1 MIADTSSALGRLHKA
16 IMLASAGAIH
26 DAITLLEKG
35 GAPPPGD
42 ASKGDLVTPSDWAP
56 LEVALAR
63 LLVAVR
69 NSEDEK
75 ELVVG
80 EVQMFQGELEETISL
95 LDREIGE
102 RKRAQAELRVR
113 NEHLRAVLNNIGEGL
128 LTLDRSCSVAGETSA
143 SVASWFGPLGEG
155 DCFVDYLARFA
166 PNIASWFEVGWD
178 QIAAGVLPVPA
189 ALAQLPRVLEHGG
202 HHFNF
207 SYVPIVR
214 ESDAAGVDQVLV
226 VISDVTA
233 AIEQK
238 RLESRQ
244 RETLKLVH
252 SVATDRKGFL
262 EFFEEADHFVSQIGH
277 RERVDDVELLRLVH
291 TLKGNAMLFGIETI
305 AEICHE
311 LESRLAEGIDE
322 GARDLFAELTARWEE
337 LRATIEPLHE
347 TRLEQCVEVESEALI
362 GALDDL
368 VSGVDGR
375 VVAAKLADWRLEPTR
390 PRLQRFGEQAKR
402 IARRLGKGDVEC
414 VVDDGGVRVC
424 PERWGPFWGAFG
436 HAVRNAVVHGLEDQA
451 ERKQAGKSKTGRIEL
466 RTYSA
471 ASRFVVEIRD
481 DGRGIVW
488 ESVAERA
495 KRLGLP
501 CDSDDDLQDAL
512 FWQGLTTASSIDM
525 GAGRG
530 IGMSAIR
537 EVCDEL
543 GGKIEL
549 ESARGSGTTF
559 RFVFAEA
566 LMAPTLEEM
575 VASHHVGSG

>member
-1 MIADTSSALGRLHKA
+1 MTDPSSALERLHKA

-26 DAITLLEKG
+26 EAIALLERG
-35 GAPPPGD
+35 RAAPVGD
-42 ASKGDLVTPSDWAP
+42 ATEGDFVSASEWAP
-56 LEVALAR
+56 LEAGLAR
-63 LLVAVR
+63 LLVAIR
-69 NSEDEK
+69 ESEDEK
-75 ELVVG
+75 EQVVG
-80 EVQMFQGELEETISL
+80 EVQMFQAELEETIGL

-102 RKRAQAELRVR
+102 RTRAQAELRVR

-128 LTLDRSCSVAGETSA
+128 LTLDSGGNVAGETSA
-143 SVASWFGPLGEG
+143 SVVSWFGPLGEG

-166 PNIASWFEVGWD
+166 PNIAGWFEVGWD
-178 QIAAGVLPVPA
+178 QVAAGILPVPA
-189 ALAQLPRVLEHGG
+189 ALAQLPRMLEHGG
-202 HHFNF
+202 HHYQF

-214 ESDAAGVDQVLV
+214 QTDAAGVDQVLV

-252 SVATDRKGFL
+252 SVSTDRKGFL
-262 EFFEEADHFVSQIGH
+262 EFFEEADHYVAQIFH
-277 RERVDDVELLRLVH
+277 RERIDDVELSRLVH

-311 LESRLAEGIDE
+311 LESRLVEGADE
-322 GARDLFAELTARWEE
+322 GPRDLYAELTMRWEE
-337 LRATIEPLHE
+337 LRATVQPLHE
-347 TRLEQCVEVESEALI
+347 TRVEQCVEVKSDELI

-368 VSGVDGR
+368 VSGVDVR
-375 VVAAKLADWRLEPTR
+375 EVAAKLADWRLEPTR

-436 HAVRNAVVHGLEDQA
+436 HAVRNAVVHGLENQQ
-451 ERKQAGKSKTGRIEL
+451 EREKAGKGKTGRIEL

-471 ASRFVVEIRD
+471 DSRFVVEIRD
-481 DGRGIVW
+481 DGRGIIW

-495 KRLGLP
+495 RRLGLP
-501 CDSDDDLQDAL
+501 CDGEDDLRDAL

-530 IGMSAIR
+530 IGMSAMR

-543 GGKIEL
+543 GGQIEL
-549 ESARGSGTTF
+549 ESARGDGTTF
-559 RFVFAEA
+559 RFVFAET
-566 LMAPTLEEM
+566 LMAPSLEEM
-575 VASHHVGSG
+575 VASRHAT